1 MIQDINNILIIAA
14 HQDDETIGCGG
25 SIKKWHSENKTINL
39 VLFTDGSTGI
49 DQLNSYNSI
58 TEVRNKELDKVKN
71 ILGINQV
78 VSLNEKCQNIQN
90 NQATFHK
97 IIKLI
102 REYKPDLIITHSDID
117 KHRDHRIINEI
128 VIEACWKAQEN
139 IHPELGKQHKIK
151 DLWAFEITDLL
162 PKVDYVVDITDTYN
176 YKIKAMDTY
185 YSQQNIMKGI
195 NNHLK
200 GMALCRG
207 YMIEKMYGEAFMS
220 ISKQPIIL

>member
-1 MIQDINNILIIAA
+1 VIQDINNILIIAA

-25 SIKKWHSENKTINL
+25 SIKKWHLENKVINL
-39 VLFTDGSTGI
+39 ALFTDGSTGM
-49 DQLNSYNSI
+49 DQLNLYDSI
-58 TEVRNKELDKVKN
+58 TEVRNKELDQVKN
-71 ILGINQV
+71 ILGINKI

-90 NQATFHK
+90 NQTTFHK
-97 IIKLI
+97 VIKLI
-102 REYKPDLIITHSDID
+102 REYKPDLVITHSNID

-139 IHPELGKQHKIK
+139 IHSELGKQHKIK

-162 PKVDYVVDITDTYN
+162 PKVDYVVDITNTYN
-176 YKIKAMDTY
+176 YKIKAMNTY
-185 YSQQNIMKGI
+185 NSQHNIMKGI

-207 YMIEKMYGEAFMS
+207 YMIEKMYGEAFVS
-220 ISKQPIIL
+220 ISKQPVIL

>member
-25 SIKKWHSENKTINL
+25 SIKKWHLENKTINL

-49 DQLNSYNSI
+49 DQLNLYDSI
-58 TEVRNKELDKVKN
+58 TEVRNKELDQVKN
-71 ILGINQV
+71 ILGINKV
-78 VSLNEKCQNIQN
+78 VSLNEKCQSIQN
-90 NQATFHK
+90 NQITFHK
-97 IIKLI
+97 VIKLI
-102 REYKPDLIITHSDID
+102 REYKPDLIITHSSID
-117 KHRDHRIINEI
+117 KHRDHRTINEI
-128 VIEACWKAQEN
+128 VVEACWKAQED

-176 YKIKAMDTY
+176 YKIKAMNTY
-185 YSQQNIMKGI
+185 NSQHNIMKGI

-207 YMIEKMYGEAFMS
+207 YMIEKMYGEAFVS
-220 ISKQPIIL
+220 ISKQPVIL

>member
-1 MIQDINNILIIAA
+1 MRDINNILIIAA

-25 SIKKWHSENKTINL
+25 SIKKWHLENKTINL

-49 DQLNSYNSI
+49 DQLNLYDSI
-58 TEVRNKELDKVKN
+58 TEVRNKELDTVKS
-71 ILGINQV
+71 ILGINKV
-78 VSLNEKCQNIQN
+78 VTLNEKCQSIENSQS
-90 NQATFHK
+90 TFHK

-102 REYKPDLIITHSDID
+102 REYKPDLIITHSNID
-117 KHRDHRIINEI
+117 KHRDHRTINEI

-151 DLWAFEITDLL
+151 DLWAFEVTDLL
-162 PKVDYVVDITDTYN
+162 PQVDYVVDITDTYH

-185 YSQQNIMKGI
+185 NSQHNIMKGI

-207 YMIEKMYGEAFMS
+207 YMIEKMYGEAFAR
-220 ISKQPIIL
+220 ISKQPVIL

>member
-1 MIQDINNILIIAA
+1 VIQDINNILIIAA

-25 SIKKWHSENKTINL
+25 SIKKWHLENKTINL

-49 DQLNSYNSI
+49 DQLNLYDSI
-58 TEVRNKELDKVKN
+58 TEVRNKELDQVKN
-71 ILGINQV
+71 ILGINKV
-78 VSLNEKCQNIQN
+78 VSLNEKCQSIQN
-90 NQATFHK
+90 NQITFHK
-97 IIKLI
+97 VIKLI
-102 REYKPDLIITHSDID
+102 REYKPDLIITHSSID
-117 KHRDHRIINEI
+117 KHRDHRTINEI
-128 VIEACWKAQEN
+128 VVEACWKAQED

-176 YKIKAMDTY
+176 YKIKAMNTY
-185 YSQQNIMKGI
+185 NSQHNIMKGI

-207 YMIEKMYGEAFMS
+207 YMIEKMYGEAFVS
-220 ISKQPIIL
+220 ISKQPVIL

>member
-1 MIQDINNILIIAA
+1 MIRDINNILIIAA

-25 SIKKWHSENKTINL
+25 SIKKWHLENKTINL

-49 DQLNSYNSI
+49 DQLNLYDSI
-58 TEVRNKELDKVKN
+58 TEVRNKELDAVKS
-71 ILGINQV
+71 ILGINKV
-78 VSLNEKCQNIQN
+78 VTLNEKCQSIENSQN
-90 NQATFHK
+90 TFHK

-102 REYKPDLIITHSDID
+102 REYKPDLIITHSNID
-117 KHRDHRIINEI
+117 KHRDHRTINEI

-162 PKVDYVVDITDTYN
+162 PQVDYVVDITDTYH

-185 YSQQNIMKGI
+185 NSQHNIMKGI

-207 YMIEKMYGEAFMS
+207 YMIEKMYGEAFVS
-220 ISKQPIIL
+220 ISKQPVIL